1 MSRVLVI
8 ESSARQRGSVSR
20 LLTAEFISTGK
31 PRIPLIASRSA
42 TWRASRCRTSMNY
55 CWEPGPLPAMAIALR
70 KGAPSS
76 VPIA

>member
-31 PRIPLIASRSA
+31 SRIPLIASRSA

-55 CWEPGPLPAMAIALR
+55 CWEPDHPCDGHSAAERRALERSIA
-70 KGAPSS
+70 
-76 VPIA
+76 